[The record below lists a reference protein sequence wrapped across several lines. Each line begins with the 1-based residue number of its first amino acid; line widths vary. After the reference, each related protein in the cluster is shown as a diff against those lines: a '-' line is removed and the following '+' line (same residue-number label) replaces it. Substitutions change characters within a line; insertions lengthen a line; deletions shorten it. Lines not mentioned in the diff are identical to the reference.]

1 MQTYNQ
7 KNFFSFNRKFC
18 YKDLTSGH
26 KINLRDKRTKLTREI
41 DMEQFFGINYCLLTY
56 YCKMQQSTI
65 SIIFPVHCFLKNH
78 LQLY

>member
-26 KINLRDKRTKLTREI
+26 KINLRDKRTKFTREI
-41 DMEQFFGINYCLLTY
+41 DMEQFFGLTTV
-56 YCKMQQSTI
+56 C
-65 SIIFPVHCFLKNH
+65 
-78 LQLY
+78 